1 MSLDSRH
8 IFQQCIE
15 QEDCTSIVNHLK
27 RFSNNSAASAA
38 DLHCLH
44 NGILAIVE
52 LTTAT
57 KKNERASEHR
67 IHFAILDVLPLLLQ
81 LSVDCECRRSSSI
94 VAALCVAL
102 HQLSI
107 DQSNQHTLGAL
118 GVVEIILD
126 RIIEHQDNKSVILVG
141 LAALAQLA
149 HDNMNIQS
157 KIGAS
162 GGISLV
168 FLLLRC
174 HGYEYNTDDQVASS
188 GLQVLSLLTMT
199 SSSSITTQRTSC
211 HQSWWANQEIA
222 KREGENNIRLLI
234 ERLRSKHS
242 TSHTVTQYANTLM
255 NSMYQENQKIREQHT
270 KDVALVLQEMKV
282 ARIDAER
289 GLEVTRINDALIKII
304 FLMKKGL
311 LSHQELNETNS
322 TMSQQIKSITTPL
335 ETKPSTSPSRLNS
348 SEVIYHGCRTMLQL
362 CSPVDELTHPT
373 LSNHHKQ
380 YRKILG
386 SNGAMACL
394 LSGLVNY
401 GVARKDLTEK
411 GLWALRNMSL
421 CPENMWL
428 LIDNGGVQLV
438 LELLEHYS
446 GRGACVTENNNV
458 RVVRNGTSLLWFLA
472 KSTTNTRQ
480 NTTTTT
486 RSTMTT
492 CIAAEVATELY
503 ENRWM
508 LLQLLEMWCE
518 VDQPIETNVHGVL
531 ECCKMFW
538 D

>member
-27 RFSNNSAASAA
+27 RFRFTCSNTRSGGAA
-38 DLHCLH
+38 DLHCYH

-126 RIIEHQDNKSVILVG
+126 RIIEHQDNKSVIFSG
-141 LAALAQLA
+141 LAALAQLS
-149 HDNMNIQS
+149 HDNMDIQS

-168 FLLLRC
+168 FFLLRTY
-174 HGYEYNTDDQVASS
+174 GYEYMYDTDDQVASS
-188 GLQVLSLLTMT
+188 GLQVLSLLTT
-199 SSSSITTQRTSC
+199 RSSTTTTTCTTKRTSC

-222 KREGENNIRLLI
+222 RSQGENNVRLLI

-242 TSHTVTQYANTLM
+242 TSHTVTQYTNTLM

-289 GLEVTRINDALIKII
+289 GLVVTRINDALIKII
-304 FLMKKGL
+304 FLTRKGL
-311 LSHQELNETNS
+311 LSHQEINETDS
-322 TMSQQIKSITTPL
+322 TMSQEIKSITPL
-335 ETKPSTSPSRLNS
+335 ETKSIAPSSRLNS
-348 SEVIYHGCRTMLQL
+348 SEIIYHGCRTMLQL
-362 CSPVDELTHPT
+362 CSPVDELIHPT
-373 LSNHHKQ
+373 LSKQ
-380 YRKILG
+380 HSRYRTFWEV
-386 SNGAMACL
+386 MVQWHVFCL
-394 LSGLVNY
+394 DLSIMV
-401 GVARKDLTEK
+401 
-411 GLWALRNMSL
+411 
-421 CPENMWL
+421 
-428 LIDNGGVQLV
+428 
-438 LELLEHYS
+438 LLE
-446 GRGACVTENNNV
+446 
-458 RVVRNGTSLLWFLA
+458 
-472 KSTTNTRQ
+472 K
-480 NTTTTT
+480 
-486 RSTMTT
+486 
-492 CIAAEVATELY
+492 I
-503 ENRWM
+503 
-508 LLQLLEMWCE
+508 
-518 VDQPIETNVHGVL
+518 
-531 ECCKMFW
+531 
-538 D
+538 

>member
-1 MSLDSRH
+1 
-8 IFQQCIE
+8 
-15 QEDCTSIVNHLK
+15 
-27 RFSNNSAASAA
+27 
-38 DLHCLH
+38 
-44 NGILAIVE
+44 
-52 LTTAT
+52 
-57 KKNERASEHR
+57 
-67 IHFAILDVLPLLLQ
+67 
-81 LSVDCECRRSSSI
+81 
-94 VAALCVAL
+94 
-102 HQLSI
+102 
-107 DQSNQHTLGAL
+107 
-118 GVVEIILD
+118 
-126 RIIEHQDNKSVILVG
+126 
-141 LAALAQLA
+141 
-149 HDNMNIQS
+149 
-157 KIGAS
+157 
-162 GGISLV
+162 
-168 FLLLRC
+168 
-174 HGYEYNTDDQVASS
+174 
-188 GLQVLSLLTMT
+188 
-199 SSSSITTQRTSC
+199 
-211 HQSWWANQEIA
+211 
-222 KREGENNIRLLI
+222 
-234 ERLRSKHS
+234 
-242 TSHTVTQYANTLM
+242 
-255 NSMYQENQKIREQHT
+255 MY
-270 KDVALVLQEMKV
+270 L
-282 ARIDAER
+282 
-289 GLEVTRINDALIKII
+289 
-304 FLMKKGL
+304 KKGL

-348 SEVIYHGCRTMLQL
+348 SEIIYHGCRTMLQL

-428 LIDNGGVQLV
+428 LIDKGGVQLV

>member
-8 IFQQCIE
+8 IFQLCIE

-222 KREGENNIRLLI
+222 LGEKNVRLLI

-289 GLEVTRINDALIKII
+289 GLEVTRIKDALIKII